1 MKRGLAILLLL
12 ALCLSLGGCALLN
25 FNLGDRL
32 PEDLE
37 LPVPSEATK
46 ATEPPTAVVSEPT
59 EAPETE
65 APTEAPI
72 PQVTVSDAYVDTLN
86 YEGLLCC
93 YHIPQF
99 DMDSPETESLNR
111 AIYLELYEML
121 EENVYEYPEQ
131 PFLFEMTYSWVQ
143 VENIVSLLVAIQA
156 DWGMEIYRVYNAYA
170 DGSGIVSQ
178 DELLEFYGYDRE
190 TYYAQVTVALE
201 AYYRSSYSGYPGS
214 ETDEFY
220 QMQLQN
226 TVSYEN
232 AARTVPYISVSGELC
247 YVATVY
253 SLAGADSYDHLVT
266 LTGTNAPAPSCNIH

>member
-37 LPVPSEATK
+37 IPVPSENPKTPETQMTLPA
-46 ATEPPTAVVSEPT
+46 T

-65 APTEAPI
+65 PPTEAPI

-86 YEGLLCC
+86 YESLLCC

-131 PFLFEMTYSWVQ
+131 PFLFSMHYSWVQ